1 MLELSLN
8 FTTADQVT
16 VSFDDE
22 TSEAIAFSSPWT
34 EQHQKDLRWYVET
47 YSTKYMTEVD
57 DRRAEKIAAQL
68 KELTFPVKSK
78 IQQCKLLEALSGK
91 GLRNDSLDRKKNILK
106 PSSRLSFKFQKQRMK
121 GV

>member
-1 MLELSLN
+1 MNTATQTIKVYNEIIELIARGTTPQSVINFHLSDTAQNRLE
-8 FTTADQVT
+8 
-16 VSFDDE
+16 
-22 TSEAIAFSSPWT
+22 
-34 EQHQKDLRWYVET
+34 DLIY
-47 YSTKYMTEVD
+47 
-57 DRRAEKIAAQL
+57 
-68 KELTFPVKSK
+68 LTFPVKSK

>member
-1 MLELSLN
+1 MKVFVDTAAWIALINQRDALHNSALEISKNLRQKQVSLV
-8 FTTADQVT
+8 TTEFVLLEVADG
-16 VSFDDE
+16 
-22 TSEAIAFSSPWT
+22 
-34 EQHQKDLRWYVET
+34 LCN
-47 YSTKYMTEVD
+47 
-57 DRRAEKIAAQL
+57 
-68 KELTFPVKSK
+68 LTFPVKSK

>member
-1 MLELSLN
+1 MDFEPPN
-8 FTTADQVT
+8 
-16 VSFDDE
+16 
-22 TSEAIAFSSPWT
+22 AIT
-34 EQHQKDLRWYVET
+34 LH
-47 YSTKYMTEVD
+47 
-57 DRRAEKIAAQL
+57 
-68 KELTFPVKSK
+68 LTFPVKSK